1 MKRVLLI
8 EDEPLISDLI
18 VDCFGSMFDAE
29 VECASDGFSGAR
41 MIAGLHFD
49 LAVIDV
55 GLPLISGFELA
66 AFAANENIPVLLVS
80 GHPGLNEKL
89 RRFGYPYLEK
99 PFGLKALC
107 AEAVR
112 AIGESQENIRRVK
125 DSAARMWANTEA
137 LSAALAESQRLLRE
151 IKAQQIMLE
160 MGRVPMQ
167 TS

>member
-18 VDCFGSMFDAE
+18 VDCFDAE
-29 VECASDGFSGAR
+29 AECASDGFSGAR
-41 MIAGLHFD
+41 MIAGWHFD

-66 AFAANENIPVLLVS
+66 GFAANENIPVLLVS

-99 PFGLKALC
+99 PFGLNALC

-125 DSAARMWANTEA
+125 DPAARMSANTEG
-137 LSAALAESQRLLRE
+137 LSAALAEPQRLLRD

-160 MGRVPMQ
+160 MGKARVQSP
-167 TS
+167 